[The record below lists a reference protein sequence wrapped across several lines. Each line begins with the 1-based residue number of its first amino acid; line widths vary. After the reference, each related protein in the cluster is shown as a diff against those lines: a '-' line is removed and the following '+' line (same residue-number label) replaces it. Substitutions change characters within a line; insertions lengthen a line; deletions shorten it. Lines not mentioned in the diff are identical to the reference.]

1 MNRTLVIALFLWCSQ
16 LVAAQDSLRIVTWE
30 TALKLSPDSVFAI
43 DASHLKWADIPDE
56 LYTFRHLKYL
66 NISRNKLDE
75 LPMQLNGLKE
85 LVSLDVSR
93 NKLDTFPTVLC
104 SMTYLKKLSVS
115 RNLIESIPPCI
126 GYFDK
131 LVYLDLWDNP
141 IRALPEELTKLEALQ
156 KVDLRGILFSQN
168 FQDKWRAKMPQVK
181 WEFDAPCDCL
191 D

>member
-16 LVAAQDSLRIVTWE
+16 LVGAQDSLRIVTWE
-30 TALKLSPDSVFAI
+30 NALKLSPDSVFAI
-43 DASHLKWADIPDE
+43 DASHLKWTNIPDE
-56 LYTFRHLKYL
+56 LYAFKHLKYL
-66 NISRNKLDE
+66 NLSRNKLDE

-141 IRALPEELTKLEALQ
+141 IRALPEELTKLEALK
-156 KVDLRGILFSQN
+156 KVDLRGILFSQS
-168 FQDKWRAKMPQVK
+168 FQDKWRTTMPQVK